1 MTEDRALLRADAGAL
16 VTFGQLM
23 RDGCEG
29 VLLWSVDEQ
38 HQLVPAPVTKV
49 CASGTKEV
57 YRLRLAS
64 GREVKASANH
74 PFLTF
79 SRWTP
84 LGELRLGDRLAIPR
98 HVPEPISAGLG
109 WSDHRI
115 GLLAH
120 LIGDGCVVRSQP
132 VHYTSNDEEN
142 LAFVAAAA
150 TAEFGISPRRGAQK
164 TWWHTSLPAPYH

>member
-49 CASGTKEV
+49 FASGTKEV
-57 YRLRLAS
+57 YLLRLAS
-64 GREVKASANH
+64 GREVKSSANH

-79 SRWTP
+79 SGWRP
-84 LGELRLGDRLAIPR
+84 LEELRPGERLAIPR
-98 HVPEPISAGLG
+98 QVPEPVNAGLG
-109 WSDHRI
+109 WSEYLI
-115 GLLAH
+115 VLLAH
-120 LIGDGCVVRSQP
+120 LLGVILVVPSHP
-132 VHYTSNDEEN
+132 MH
-142 LAFVAAAA
+142 
-150 TAEFGISPRRGAQK
+150 
-164 TWWHTSLPAPYH
+164 